1 MSQTLETLRPT
12 APVSPENGPTN
23 GERVPHD
30 DPRSDLLW
38 INPARVSGTACFAGT
53 RVPLQ
58 ILWDHLEEGQTIDD
72 FVEGFP
78 GVTREQAQGVLQLAF
93 QTLLQSLP
101 ESTPW
106 R

>member
-1 MSQTLETLRPT
+1 MSITLTKSAQSDAWTEPEDRELVPET
-12 APVSPENGPTN
+12 
-23 GERVPHD
+23 
-30 DPRSDLLW
+30 DPRSALIW

-58 ILWDHLEEGQTIDD
+58 ILWDHLEEGESLNE
-72 FVEGFP
+72 FLEGFP
-78 GVTREQAQGVLQLAF
+78 GVTQEQAKSVLQLAL
-93 QTLLQSLP
+93 QSLLESLP